1 MFFKF
6 LAIAGTSLAAVS
18 SVVATQPS
26 ADAWIIGPVIRGRN
40 YSAGM
45 PATLQAGRQGPWFPF
60 PERGRGEVHYVTI
73 RTGPLEGAQQITLRY
88 KVDAWPGVQFIAQE
102 SQGQGKLGLA
112 LHRAGDNWSAK
123 GRYEAYR
130 WYSPAFVPIEPGVH
144 SITARLDDPSWGA
157 VMTSTARTN
166 AGTFGAALADTEAV
180 SLTFGGDGGRGHGVY
195 ATGPA
200 RFTVLDFRID

>member
-1 MFFKF
+1 MHKF
-6 LAIAGTSLAAVS
+6 TVIAVAALCLVGTAVAA
-18 SVVATQPS
+18 QPS
-26 ADAWIIGPVIRGRN
+26 ADAWEIGPVIRGRN
-40 YSAGM
+40 YSIGM
-45 PATLQAGRQGPWFPF
+45 PATMQPGPQGPWFAF

-73 RTGPLEGAQQITLRY
+73 QTGPLEGAQKITLRY
-88 KVDAWPGVQFIAQE
+88 KVDARPGVQFIAQE

-130 WYSPAFVPIEPGVH
+130 WYSPVFVPIEPGVH
-144 SITARLDDPSWGA
+144 TITVRFDDPSWGA
-157 VMTSTARTN
+157 VMTSSARTN
-166 AGTFGAALADTEAV
+166 PGAFGAALAETEAV

-200 RFTVLDFRID
+200 RFTVLDFRIE